1 MLVRIARAI
10 ALAGFVS
17 FGAIGLSAS
26 ADPTAIPNA
35 HEQDG
40 LSIPA
45 LAMAPPFNAEGER
58 ARAPMGWTGFCER
71 YSDECLRESFSGE
84 KIAFEGAV
92 RDLIVRVN
100 EGVNRAISPA
110 TDRLQWGL
118 EERWD
123 FAETGAGD
131 CEDYVLLKQRWLVF
145 AGLPRQALLIT
156 VVTDLSGDG
165 HAVLTIHTDRGD
177 YILDNMRDE
186 IKLWRET
193 PYTFVKRQ
201 SRFVS
206 DGWVALN
213 ASGSSTR
220 MVSR

>member
-17 FGAIGLSAS
+17 FGVIGLSAA
-26 ADPTAIPNA
+26 ADLTALPNA
-35 HEQDG
+35 QDQEG

-45 LAMAPPFNAEGER
+45 LTMAPAFNAEGER

-71 YSDECLRESFSGE
+71 YSDNCPRDNFAGE
-84 KIAFEGAV
+84 KIAFEGAL

-110 TDRLQWGL
+110 TDKVQWGV

-131 CEDYVLLKQRWLVF
+131 CEDYVLLKQRWLVS

-156 VVTDLSGDG
+156 VMTDLDGEG

-177 YILDNMRDE
+177 YILDNMHDE

-201 SRFVS
+201 SRFAS
-206 DGWVALN
+206 DGWVSLN
-213 ASGSSTR
+213 SNGPSTR
-220 MVSR
+220 IVSR